1 MIIAMMGTTYDNVR
15 ENADRNA
22 LIMQTRILSDFI
34 IFAPSSSKFQ
44 EMRYLY
50 LAERVQ
56 EEVQSSFDII
66 STMKSINVSIKEG
79 FENSRDLVEEVKLQ
93 QVQIIDQL

>member
-1 MIIAMMGTTYDNVR
+1 MMGTTYDNVR

-22 LIMQTRILSDFI
+22 LIMQTKILSDFI

-66 STMKSINVSIKEG
+66 QTMKNINSSIKEG
-79 FENSRDLVEEVKLQ
+79 FDSSKELFDEIKLQ
-93 QVQIIDQL
+93 